1 MAPTPITATE
11 AKAMYDRGEAIFVD
25 ARNPTAWGTSDVK
38 LPGAVRVPANE
49 AAERAGAVPRERA
62 AIAYCT

>member
-1 MAPTPITATE
+1 MAPTPITAPE
-11 AKAMYDRGEAIFVD
+11 AKAMYDRGDAIFVD
-25 ARNPTAWGTSDVK
+25 ARNPTAWGISEVK

-49 AAERAGAVPRERA
+49 AAERARAVPRERT